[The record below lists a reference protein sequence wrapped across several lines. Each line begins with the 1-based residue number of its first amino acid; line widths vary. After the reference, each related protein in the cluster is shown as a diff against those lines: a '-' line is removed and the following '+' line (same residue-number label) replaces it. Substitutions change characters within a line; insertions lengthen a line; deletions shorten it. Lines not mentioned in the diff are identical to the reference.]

1 MKALSL
7 LVASSPPPNDLVF
20 SSTRVGL
27 TRRGYCGLWPKTE
40 KTTQTITTPTKPAV
54 PSYHLSTHP
63 HNSTT
68 GLLPFL
74 PPRQFPPRPAAFAG
88 YCMLFLQMAI
98 VNRPAFSRP

>member
-1 MKALSL
+1 MKALFL
-7 LVASSPPPNDLVF
+7 LVAAPPNDLLF

-74 PPRQFPPRPAAFAG
+74 P
-88 YCMLFLQMAI
+88 L
-98 VNRPAFSRP
+98 VNSLLAPLPLLATACSSCRWQS